1 MAVNLD
7 TRIPLS
13 AIYEGPTGTERR
25 QASQANELALRLNEL
40 RLDYENRKRKRE
52 ADTDKYMGESIKR
65 IQQGTPEQ
73 AVTDFNWNLPQQPEP
88 MRGPMLNAPAY
99 QQPAPLFDVQRRVT
113 APAVAGRQPNMED
126 MYAASVD
133 ALFRAG
139 DYQGAF
145 DAMKAM
151 RSGQVSQMKT
161 YGGMTRTGTDGMEY
175 SFNQV
180 AGRYEPTGFKAQ
192 ADTQKPERP
201 QMVKTARGIEFVTP
215 TPGMVLQPP
224 PEPVK
229 AEKPAKP
236 AMTPFQRI
244 QTESKLR
251 NDFIRDSSAF
261 SEIARQVGL
270 IKAALKDPSAAG
282 TLSAATSYM
291 KILDPGSVVR
301 ESELG
306 MAMAATGILDRA
318 KNYLEVLKSGKNL
331 TEQQAADFGRLAD
344 EFYRQASATQNK
356 RRDFYT
362 KITSEYGL
370 DPARVIG
377 GDSSPA
383 KPRSTTAAVG
393 FLKTQKIDSQAK
405 FDAAVRKLKASGWSD
420 EEIREAANKAG
431 L

>member
-13 AIYEGPTGTERR
+13 AIYEGPTSTERR

-40 RLDYENRKRKRE
+40 KLDYENRKRKRE
-52 ADTDKYMGESIKR
+52 AATDQYMGESIKR

-73 AVTDFNWNLPQQPEP
+73 VVTDFNWNLPQQPEP
-88 MRGPMLNAPAY
+88 MRGPMLDAPAY
-99 QQPAPLFDVQRRVT
+99 QQPTPLFDVHRRVT
-113 APAVAGRQPNMED
+113 APAVAGRQPSMDD
-126 MYAASVD
+126 MYAASID

-145 DAMKAM
+145 DATKAM
-151 RSGQVSQMKT
+151 RSGQVSQMKP
-161 YGGMTRTGTDGMEY
+161 YGGATKTGSDGMEY
-175 SFNQV
+175 AFNQ
-180 AGRYEPTGFKAQ
+180 ATGQYEPTGFKAQ

-201 QMVKTARGIEFVTP
+201 KMVKTARGIEFVTP
-215 TPGMVLQPP
+215 KPGMVLKPP

-229 AEKPAKP
+229 D
-236 AMTPFQRI
+236 MTPFQRI

-270 IKAALKDPSAAG
+270 IKSALKDPSAAA
-282 TLSAATSYM
+282 TLSAATSFM

-306 MAMAATGILDRA
+306 MAMAATGIIDRA

-344 EFYRQASATQNK
+344 AFYSQAYETQKK
-356 RRDFYT
+356 RKDFYT

-370 DPARVIG
+370 DPSRVIG
-377 GDSSPA
+377 DDQ
-383 KPRSTTAAVG
+383 KPKQRSTTAAVG

-405 FDAAVRKLKASGWSD
+405 FDAAVRKLKVSGWSD

>member
-13 AIYEGPTGTERR
+13 AIYDGPTGTERR

-52 ADTDKYMGESIKR
+52 AATDQYMGESIKR

-113 APAVAGRQPNMED
+113 APAVAGRQPNMDD
-126 MYAASVD
+126 MYAASID

-151 RSGQVSQMKT
+151 RSGQVSQMKA
-161 YGGMTRTGTDGMEY
+161 YGGVTKTGADGLEY
-175 SFNQV
+175 AFNQ
-180 AGRYEPTGFKAQ
+180 ATGQYEPTGFKAQ

-215 TPGMVLQPP
+215 KPGMVLQPP

-229 AEKPAKP
+229 AEKPA
-236 AMTPFQRI
+236 MTPYQKT
-244 QTESKLR
+244 QTEGGLR
-251 NDFIRDSSAF
+251 DDFTRDSTAF
-261 SEIARQVGL
+261 REISRQTGL

-282 TLSAATSYM
+282 TLAAATAFM
-291 KILDPGSVVR
+291 KMLDPGSVVR

-306 MAMAATGILDRA
+306 MALAAQGVTDRVM
-318 KNYLEVLKSGKNL
+318 NYANVIQSGKVL
-331 TEQQAADFGRLAD
+331 TASQRQEFGRLAD
-344 EFYRQASATQNK
+344 EFFNQANSENSK
-356 RRDFYT
+356 RRDFYKT
-362 KITSEYGL
+362 ISSEYGL
-370 DPARVIG
+370 NPSRVIG
-377 GDSSPA
+377 KEPESK